1 MRFIQPSPEKRTGI
15 ALIAVLW
22 VVAFM
27 TTLLVVTLTLLKV
40 DVDDNVAEV
49 HAFTAW
55 QQAHSGLSYG
65 LHPGV
70 KRDDPIL
77 VSPDTGYD
85 EGYSVVIE
93 PEASRLNINA
103 VLSSND
109 KGTLVNLFKLWGLE
123 DKQVDLLVDS
133 LIDWVDGDSLIGL
146 NGAEENYYL
155 DLGYSDRP
163 YNRTFRELDEIP
175 LVRGFAMVENLKPD
189 WRRYFTVWSEG
200 ALDIHEALPELIAA
214 AAEVEVSMAAE
225 FRGIVAGDDSIM
237 GTEDDIRF
245 PTVGEAL
252 DDLLSDSESR
262 ETIAQRFTIKGEIL
276 RIEST
281 GYSGNFDYLIKVI
294 SGAKGQQTDILDYQ
308 EEEDID
314 LFYSSLPMP

>member
-49 HAFTAW
+49 HGFTAW

-308 EEEDID
+308 EKQLASE
-314 LFYSSLPMP
+314 

>member
-1 MRFIQPSPEKRTGI
+1 MKLTQLSPRKRTGI

-27 TTLLVVTLTLLKV
+27 TTLLVVTLSLLKV
-40 DVDDNVAEV
+40 DVEDNVAEV

-55 QQAHSGLSYG
+55 QQAHTGLSFG

-77 VSPDTGYD
+77 LAPDTGYD
-85 EGYSVVIE
+85 EGYIVTIE

-103 VLSSND
+103 VLTSND

-123 DKQVDLLVDS
+123 DKEVDLLVDS
-133 LIDWVDGDSLIGL
+133 LIDWVDGDDLISL

-155 DLGYSDRP
+155 ELGYSDRP
-163 YNRTFRELDEIP
+163 YNRPFRDLDELP
-175 LVRGFAMVENLKPD
+175 LVRGFALVENLKPD
-189 WRRYFTVWSEG
+189 WRDYFTVWSKG
-200 ALDIHEALPELIAA
+200 SMDIHEALPELIAA
-214 AAEVEVSMAAE
+214 AAEVEVSMAEE
-225 FRGIVAGDDSIM
+225 FRGFVAGDDGMM
-237 GTEDDIRF
+237 GSEDDIRF

-252 DDLLSDSESR
+252 DDLVSPAESR
-262 ETIAQRFTIKGEIL
+262 ELIAQRFTTKGEIL
-276 RIEST
+276 RVEST
-281 GYSGNFDYLIKVI
+281 GHSGNFRYLIKVI

-308 EEEDID
+308 EKQLASE
-314 LFYSSLPMP
+314 